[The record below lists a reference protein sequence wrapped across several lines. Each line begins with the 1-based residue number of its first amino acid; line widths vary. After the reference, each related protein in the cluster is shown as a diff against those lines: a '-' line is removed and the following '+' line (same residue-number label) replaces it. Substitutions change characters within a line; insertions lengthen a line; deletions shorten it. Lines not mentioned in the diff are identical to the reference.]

1 MAIFVRPG
9 SIGILDSGV
18 GGLTVVKEVMRQ
30 LPMESI
36 LYIGDSARCP
46 YGPRPKEEIRRFT
59 FEMIQFLLRFD
70 PKIIV
75 IACNTATS
83 VVLEEAKRWLKI
95 PVVGVIEPGAR
106 AAIRE
111 SKSGKIG
118 VIGTIGTIQ
127 SGMYEKV
134 LKRTHPEIEVVS
146 KACPNLVPLVEE
158 NDLLSSRALKVV
170 KEELADLTSQKIETL
185 VLGCTHYPLI
195 APLIQEVMG
204 EEVNLISSAEE
215 TANEVS
221 AILSENRMLAPQGSE
236 PEHHLFTTGDPRS
249 FQEIA
254 EKWLE
259 QKVKVDHA
267 DLVRLTEEKAL
278 YL

>member
-1 MAIFVRPG
+1 MHPG

-46 YGPRPKEEIRRFT
+46 YGPRPAEEVRRFT
-59 FEMIQFLLRFD
+59 YQMIHFLLQFD
-70 PKIIV
+70 PKMIV

-95 PVVGVIEPGAR
+95 PVIGVIEPGAR

-118 VIGTIGTIQ
+118 VIGTQGTIK

-134 LKRTHPEIEVVS
+134 LTRIKPGLNVVS
-146 KACPNLVPLVEE
+146 QACPNLVPLVEDDE
-158 NDLLSSRALKVV
+158 VSVDVALQVV
-170 KEELADLTSQKIETL
+170 QEELSPLIHQGVETL
-185 VLGCTHYPLI
+185 VLGCTHYPII
-195 APLIQEVMG
+195 APIIQQVMG
-204 EEVNLISSAEE
+204 EEVSLISSAEE
-215 TANEVS
+215 TASEVS
-221 AILSENRMLAPQGSE
+221 AVLSENHLLAT
-236 PEHHLFTTGDPRS
+236 PEKAVHHQFYTTGDPFS
-249 FQEIA
+249 FKRIA

-259 QKVKVDHA
+259 RSVE
-267 DLVRLTEEKAL
+267 VRAVHLPVLDIKEVIRL
-278 YL
+278 

>member
-1 MAIFVRPG
+1 MHPG

-30 LPMESI
+30 LPMESV

-46 YGPRPKEEIRRFT
+46 YGPRSREEVRRFT

-70 PKIIV
+70 PKMIV

-83 VVLEEAKRWLKI
+83 VVLEEAKSWLKI
-95 PVVGVIEPGAR
+95 PVIGVIEPGAR

-111 SKSGKIG
+111 SKTGRVG
-118 VIGTIGTIQ
+118 VIGTLGTIQ

-134 LKRTHPEIEVVS
+134 LTRTHPQIHVTS
-146 KACPNLVPLVEE
+146 KACPKLVPLVEE
-158 NDLLSSRALKVV
+158 NDLLSSRALEVV
-170 KEELADLTSQKIETL
+170 KEELRGLSQEKIETL

-204 EEVNLISSAEE
+204 EGVTLISSAEE
-215 TANEVS
+215 TASEVS
-221 AILSENRMLAPQGSE
+221 AILSENRMLAPQGNK
-236 PEHHLFTTGDPRS
+236 PEHHFFTTGDPHVFR
-249 FQEIA
+249 EMA

-259 QKVKVDHA
+259 RKVEVFHVD
-267 DLVRLTEEKAL
+267 LTMTPAEKAIFS
-278 YL
+278 